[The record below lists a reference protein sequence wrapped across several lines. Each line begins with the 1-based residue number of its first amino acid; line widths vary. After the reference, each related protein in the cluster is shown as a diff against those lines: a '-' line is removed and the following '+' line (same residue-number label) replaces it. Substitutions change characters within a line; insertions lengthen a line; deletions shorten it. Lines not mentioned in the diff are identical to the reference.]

1 MAEKR
6 QKFPKENY
14 EDTRYLP
21 IYSQTNILLIY
32 KFKGTANDTL
42 LEYRLALGYTVLPV
56 RILYLTFYIFLILVF
71 D

>member
-32 KFKGTANDTL
+32 KFKGTTNDTL
-42 LEYRLALGYTVLPV
+42 LEYRLALDYTALPV